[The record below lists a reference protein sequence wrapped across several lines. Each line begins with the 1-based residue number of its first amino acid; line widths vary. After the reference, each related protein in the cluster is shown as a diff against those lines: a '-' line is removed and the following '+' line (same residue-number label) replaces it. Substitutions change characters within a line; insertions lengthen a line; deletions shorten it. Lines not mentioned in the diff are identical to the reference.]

1 MKTNSNKEEDNKFT
15 QFTHYL
21 LSFDLFGTI
30 YFPTLFHNNKHKT
43 LYGAF
48 LTLIL
53 FIIILIKIT
62 FILFHII
69 TKDNY
74 KVKTEKY
81 SDTEI
86 ETSIQN
92 FSMTICSD
100 DTFTIQNNVKYN
112 PVRSSNDSINDT
124 TEAILFNISNENRE
138 CLFYNMD
145 NLTIFDSDLKENI
158 EYLTTSIKVNK
169 NNTVSFFNLRFS
181 FPLIYPSISNYDIPL
196 QNRTKYIN
204 LNNANKNGQTIKIY
218 LDKLQVR
225 YKNDFFMGLIGND
238 ETYNY
243 TVLNSIE
250 VDDLSVFGSSGYSFI
265 YIYYTGWRTLYTF
278 TAYDLDND
286 ICAFGGFINIFFFI
300 FNSIGKIINTI
311 FLHKKIESSLS
322 IKRAK
327 TISTIIQKTSI
338 SNTNLVKNFNTIS
351 NQNIINYSLK
361 VKDLKQ
367 NNYID
372 NKKYLDGTQNVLI
385 NTNEFESEMIKYF
398 DEFDEISKFESEQF
412 NNMIDYENIY
422 QMFKDII
429 LLELLCLNSE
439 TAKIFFKYRHNGIDL
454 NKLEENMIDICFSIK
469 NNNGFDNIIEK
480 INILNKNLYCSTKI
494 LSSQIDNK
502 KTNNFI

>member
-53 FIIILIKIT
+53 FIIILLKIS

-300 FNSIGKIINTI
+300 FNSIGKIINSI
-311 FLHKKIESSLS
+311 FLRKKIQRKLS
-322 IKRAK
+322 IKRIK
-327 TISTIIQKTSI
+327 TVS
-338 SNTNLVKNFNTIS
+338 TIS
-351 NQNIINYSLK
+351 NIILKSTNNSNKTNNLINITK
-361 VKDLKQ
+361 KQ
-367 NNYID
+367 FSKNIKNNNYVE
-372 NKKYLDGTQNVLI
+372 KKYLDATQNNLI
-385 NTNEFESEMIKYF
+385 NDNEINLLKNID
-398 DEFDEISKFESEQF
+398 DEQISKFESEQF
-412 NNMIDYENIY
+412 SKIIDYENIY

-429 LLELLCLNSE
+429 LLELLSLNSE
-439 TAKIFFKYRHNGIDL
+439 NAKVFFKYRTNGINL
-454 NKLEENMIDICFSIK
+454 LKLEEDMMDISLSMK
-469 NNNGFDNIIEK
+469 DNILFDDIQQK
-480 INILNKNLYCSTKI
+480 INIIHKNLLTQNKNVSLEEKI
-494 LSSQIDNK
+494 LSSSI
-502 KTNNFI
+502 

>member
-1 MKTNSNKEEDNKFT
+1 MKTNSNKDEDNKFT
-15 QFTHYL
+15 QFKQYL

-53 FIIILIKIT
+53 FIIILLKIS

-92 FSMTICSD
+92 FSMTICTD

-300 FNSIGKIINTI
+300 FNSIGKIINSI
-311 FLHKKIESSLS
+311 FLRKKIQRNLS
-322 IKRAK
+322 IKRIK
-327 TISTIIQKTSI
+327 TVS
-338 SNTNLVKNFNTIS
+338 TIS
-351 NQNIINYSLK
+351 NIILKSTNNSNKTNNLINITK
-361 VKDLKQ
+361 KQ
-367 NNYID
+367 FTKNIKNNNYVE
-372 NKKYLDGTQNVLI
+372 KKYLDATQNNLI
-385 NTNEFESEMIKYF
+385 NDNEINLLKNLD
-398 DEFDEISKFESEQF
+398 DEQISKFESEQF
-412 NNMIDYENIY
+412 SKIINYENIY

-429 LLELLCLNSE
+429 LLELLSLNAE
-439 TAKIFFKYRHNGIDL
+439 NAKVFFKYRTNGINL
-454 NKLEENMIDICFSIK
+454 LKLEEDMMDISLSMK
-469 NNNGFDNIIEK
+469 DNILFDDIQQK
-480 INILNKNLYCSTKI
+480 INIIHKNLLTQNKNVSLEDKI
-494 LSSQIDNK
+494 LSSSIKNE
-502 KTNNFI
+502 IL

>member
-53 FIIILIKIT
+53 FIIILLKIS

-92 FSMTICSD
+92 FSMTICTD
-100 DTFTIQNNVKYN
+100 DTFTIQNNVRYN

-250 VDDLSVFGSSGYSFI
+250 VDDLSVLGSSGYSFI

-300 FNSIGKIINTI
+300 FNSIGKIINSI
-311 FLHKKIESSLS
+311 FLRKKIQRNLS
-322 IKRAK
+322 IKRIK
-327 TISTIIQKTSI
+327 TVS
-338 SNTNLVKNFNTIS
+338 TIS
-351 NQNIINYSLK
+351 NIILKSTNNSNKTNNLINITK
-361 VKDLKQ
+361 KQ
-367 NNYID
+367 FTKNIKNNNYIE
-372 NKKYLDGTQNVLI
+372 KKYLDATQNNLI
-385 NTNEFESEMIKYF
+385 NDNEINLLKNLD
-398 DEFDEISKFESEQF
+398 DEQISKFESEQF
-412 NNMIDYENIY
+412 SKIIDYENIY

-429 LLELLCLNSE
+429 LLELLSLNAE
-439 TAKIFFKYRHNGIDL
+439 NAKVFFKYRTNGINL
-454 NKLEENMIDICFSIK
+454 LKLEEDMMDISLSMKDNILFDDIQQKINMIHK
-469 NNNGFDNIIEK
+469 N
-480 INILNKNLYCSTKI
+480 LLTQNKNTSLEDKI
-494 LSSQIDNK
+494 LSSSIKNE
-502 KTNNFI
+502 IL

>member
-53 FIIILIKIT
+53 FIIILLKIS

-92 FSMTICSD
+92 FSMTICTD

-300 FNSIGKIINTI
+300 FNSIGKIINSI
-311 FLHKKIESSLS
+311 FLRKKIQRKLS
-322 IKRAK
+322 IKRIK
-327 TISTIIQKTSI
+327 TVS
-338 SNTNLVKNFNTIS
+338 TIS
-351 NQNIINYSLK
+351 NIILKSTNNSNKTNNLINITK
-361 VKDLKQ
+361 KQ
-367 NNYID
+367 FSKNIKNNNYVE
-372 NKKYLDGTQNVLI
+372 KKYLDATQNNLI
-385 NTNEFESEMIKYF
+385 NDNEINLLKNID
-398 DEFDEISKFESEQF
+398 DEQISKFESEQF
-412 NNMIDYENIY
+412 SKIIDYENIY

-429 LLELLCLNSE
+429 LLELLSLNSE
-439 TAKIFFKYRHNGIDL
+439 NAKVFFKYRTNGINL
-454 NKLEENMIDICFSIK
+454 LKLEEDMMDISLSMK
-469 NNNGFDNIIEK
+469 DNILFDDIQQK
-480 INILNKNLYCSTKI
+480 INIIHKNLLTQNKNVSLEEKI
-494 LSSQIDNK
+494 LSSSI
-502 KTNNFI
+502 

>member
-53 FIIILIKIT
+53 FIIILLKIS

-92 FSMTICSD
+92 FSMTICTD

-300 FNSIGKIINTI
+300 FNSIGKIINSI
-311 FLHKKIESSLS
+311 FLRKKIQRNLS
-322 IKRAK
+322 IKRIK
-327 TISTIIQKTSI
+327 TVS
-338 SNTNLVKNFNTIS
+338 TIS
-351 NQNIINYSLK
+351 NIILKSTNNSNKTNNLINITK
-361 VKDLKQ
+361 KQ
-367 NNYID
+367 FTKNIKNNNYVE
-372 NKKYLDGTQNVLI
+372 KKYLDATQNNLI
-385 NTNEFESEMIKYF
+385 NDNEINLLKNLD
-398 DEFDEISKFESEQF
+398 DEQISKFESEQF
-412 NNMIDYENIY
+412 SKIIDYENIY

-429 LLELLCLNSE
+429 LLELLSLNAE
-439 TAKIFFKYRHNGIDL
+439 NAKVFFKYRTNGINL
-454 NKLEENMIDICFSIK
+454 LKLEEDMMDISLSMKDNILFDDIQQKINMIHK
-469 NNNGFDNIIEK
+469 N
-480 INILNKNLYCSTKI
+480 LLTQNKNTSLEDKI
-494 LSSQIDNK
+494 LSSSL
-502 KTNNFI
+502 

>member
-53 FIIILIKIT
+53 FIIILLKIS

-181 FPLIYPSISNYDIPL
+181 FPLIYPSISNYDIPI

-300 FNSIGKIINTI
+300 FNSIGKIINSI
-311 FLHKKIESSLS
+311 FLRKKIQRKLS
-322 IKRAK
+322 IKRIK
-327 TISTIIQKTSI
+327 TVS
-338 SNTNLVKNFNTIS
+338 TIS
-351 NQNIINYSLK
+351 NIILKSTNNSNKTNNLINITK
-361 VKDLKQ
+361 KQ
-367 NNYID
+367 FSKNIKNNNYVE
-372 NKKYLDGTQNVLI
+372 KKYLDATQNNLI
-385 NTNEFESEMIKYF
+385 NDNEINLLKNID
-398 DEFDEISKFESEQF
+398 DEQISKFESEQF
-412 NNMIDYENIY
+412 SKIIDYENIY

-429 LLELLCLNSE
+429 LLELLSLNSE
-439 TAKIFFKYRHNGIDL
+439 NAKVFFKYRTNGINL
-454 NKLEENMIDICFSIK
+454 LKLEEDMMDISLSMK
-469 NNNGFDNIIEK
+469 DNILFDDIQQK
-480 INILNKNLYCSTKI
+480 INIIHKNLLTQNKNVSLEEKI
-494 LSSQIDNK
+494 LSSSI
-502 KTNNFI
+502 

>member
-300 FNSIGKIINTI
+300 FNSIGKIINSI
-311 FLHKKIESSLS
+311 FLRKKIQRKLS
-322 IKRAK
+322 IKRIK
-327 TISTIIQKTSI
+327 TVS
-338 SNTNLVKNFNTIS
+338 TIS
-351 NQNIINYSLK
+351 NIILKSTNNSNKTNNLINITK
-361 VKDLKQ
+361 KQ
-367 NNYID
+367 FSKNIKNNNYVE
-372 NKKYLDGTQNVLI
+372 KKYLDATQNNLI
-385 NTNEFESEMIKYF
+385 NDNEINLLKNLD
-398 DEFDEISKFESEQF
+398 DEQISKFESEQF
-412 NNMIDYENIY
+412 SKIIDYENIY

-429 LLELLCLNSE
+429 LLELLSLNSE
-439 TAKIFFKYRHNGIDL
+439 NAKVFFKYRTNGINL
-454 NKLEENMIDICFSIK
+454 LKLEEDMMDISLSMK
-469 NNNGFDNIIEK
+469 DNILFDDIQQK
-480 INILNKNLYCSTKI
+480 INIIHKNLLTQNKNVSLEEKI
-494 LSSQIDNK
+494 LSSSI
-502 KTNNFI
+502 

>member
-53 FIIILIKIT
+53 FIIILLKIS

-92 FSMTICSD
+92 FSMTICTD

-300 FNSIGKIINTI
+300 FNSIGKIINSI
-311 FLHKKIESSLS
+311 FLRKKIQRKLS
-322 IKRAK
+322 IKRIK
-327 TISTIIQKTSI
+327 TVS
-338 SNTNLVKNFNTIS
+338 TIS
-351 NQNIINYSLK
+351 NIILKSTNNSNKTNNLINITK
-361 VKDLKQ
+361 KQ
-367 NNYID
+367 FTKNIKNNNYVE
-372 NKKYLDGTQNVLI
+372 KKYLDATQNNLI
-385 NTNEFESEMIKYF
+385 NDNEINLLKNID
-398 DEFDEISKFESEQF
+398 DEQISKFESEQF
-412 NNMIDYENIY
+412 SKIIDYENIY

-429 LLELLCLNSE
+429 LLELLSLNSE
-439 TAKIFFKYRHNGIDL
+439 NAKVFFKYRTNGINL
-454 NKLEENMIDICFSIK
+454 LKLEEDMMDISLSMK
-469 NNNGFDNIIEK
+469 DNILFDDIQQK
-480 INILNKNLYCSTKI
+480 INIIHKNLLTQNKNVSLEDKI
-494 LSSQIDNK
+494 LSSSIKNE
-502 KTNNFI
+502 IL

>member
-15 QFTHYL
+15 QFTNYL

-53 FIIILIKIT
+53 FIIILLKIS

-92 FSMTICSD
+92 FSMTICTD

-181 FPLIYPSISNYDIPL
+181 FPLIYPSISNYDIPI

-300 FNSIGKIINTI
+300 FNSIGKIINSI
-311 FLHKKIESSLS
+311 FLRKKIQRKLS
-322 IKRAK
+322 IKRIK
-327 TISTIIQKTSI
+327 TVS
-338 SNTNLVKNFNTIS
+338 TIS
-351 NQNIINYSLK
+351 NIILKSTNNSNKTNNLINITK
-361 VKDLKQ
+361 KQ
-367 NNYID
+367 FSKNIKNNNYVE
-372 NKKYLDGTQNVLI
+372 KKYLDATQNNLI
-385 NTNEFESEMIKYF
+385 NDNEINLLKNID
-398 DEFDEISKFESEQF
+398 DEQISKFESEQF
-412 NNMIDYENIY
+412 SKIIDYENIY

-429 LLELLCLNSE
+429 LLELLSLNSE
-439 TAKIFFKYRHNGIDL
+439 NAKVFFKYRTNGINL
-454 NKLEENMIDICFSIK
+454 LKLEEDMMDISLSMK
-469 NNNGFDNIIEK
+469 DNILFDDIQQK
-480 INILNKNLYCSTKI
+480 INIIHKNLLTQNKNVSLEDKI
-494 LSSQIDNK
+494 LSSSIKNE
-502 KTNNFI
+502 IL

>member
-53 FIIILIKIT
+53 FIIILLKIS

-100 DTFTIQNNVKYN
+100 DTFTIQNNVRYN

-300 FNSIGKIINTI
+300 FNSIGKIINSI
-311 FLHKKIESSLS
+311 FLRKKIQRNLS
-322 IKRAK
+322 IKRIK
-327 TISTIIQKTSI
+327 TVS
-338 SNTNLVKNFNTIS
+338 TIS
-351 NQNIINYSLK
+351 NIILKSTNNSNKTNNLINITK
-361 VKDLKQ
+361 KQ
-367 NNYID
+367 FSKNIKNNNYVE
-372 NKKYLDGTQNVLI
+372 KKYLDATQNNLI
-385 NTNEFESEMIKYF
+385 NDNEINLLKNID
-398 DEFDEISKFESEQF
+398 DEQISKFESEQF
-412 NNMIDYENIY
+412 SKIIDYENIY

-429 LLELLCLNSE
+429 LLELLSLNSE
-439 TAKIFFKYRHNGIDL
+439 NAKVFFKYRTNGINL
-454 NKLEENMIDICFSIK
+454 LKLEEDMMDISLSMK
-469 NNNGFDNIIEK
+469 DNILFDDIQQK
-480 INILNKNLYCSTKI
+480 INIIHKNLLTQNKNVSLEEKI
-494 LSSQIDNK
+494 LSSSI
-502 KTNNFI
+502 

>member
-300 FNSIGKIINTI
+300 FNSIGKIINSI
-311 FLHKKIESSLS
+311 FLRKKIQRKLS
-322 IKRAK
+322 IKRIK
-327 TISTIIQKTSI
+327 TVS
-338 SNTNLVKNFNTIS
+338 TIS
-351 NQNIINYSLK
+351 NIILKSTNNSNKTNNLINITK
-361 VKDLKQ
+361 KQ
-367 NNYID
+367 FSKNIKNNNYVE
-372 NKKYLDGTQNVLI
+372 KKYLDATQNNLI
-385 NTNEFESEMIKYF
+385 NDNEINLLKNID
-398 DEFDEISKFESEQF
+398 DEQISKFESEQF
-412 NNMIDYENIY
+412 SKIIDYENIY

-429 LLELLCLNSE
+429 LLELLSLNSE
-439 TAKIFFKYRHNGIDL
+439 NAKVFFKYRTNGINL
-454 NKLEENMIDICFSIK
+454 LKLEEDMMDISLSMK
-469 NNNGFDNIIEK
+469 DNILFDDIQQK
-480 INILNKNLYCSTKI
+480 INIIHKNLLTQNKNVSLEEKI
-494 LSSQIDNK
+494 LSSSI
-502 KTNNFI
+502 

>member
-92 FSMTICSD
+92 FSMTICTD

-300 FNSIGKIINTI
+300 FNSIGKIINSI
-311 FLHKKIESSLS
+311 FLRKKIQRKLS
-322 IKRAK
+322 IKRIK
-327 TISTIIQKTSI
+327 TVS
-338 SNTNLVKNFNTIS
+338 TIS
-351 NQNIINYSLK
+351 NIILKSTNNSNKTNNLINITK
-361 VKDLKQ
+361 KQ
-367 NNYID
+367 FSKNIKNNNYVE
-372 NKKYLDGTQNVLI
+372 KKYLDATQNNLI
-385 NTNEFESEMIKYF
+385 NDNEINLLKNID
-398 DEFDEISKFESEQF
+398 DEQISKFESEQF
-412 NNMIDYENIY
+412 SKIIDYENIY

-429 LLELLCLNSE
+429 LLELLSLNSE
-439 TAKIFFKYRHNGIDL
+439 NAKVFFKYRTNGINL
-454 NKLEENMIDICFSIK
+454 LKLEEDMMDISLSMK
-469 NNNGFDNIIEK
+469 DNILFDDIQQK
-480 INILNKNLYCSTKI
+480 INIIHKNLLTQNKNVSLEEKI
-494 LSSQIDNK
+494 LSSSI
-502 KTNNFI
+502 

>member
-1 MKTNSNKEEDNKFT
+1 MKTNSNKDEDNKFT
-15 QFTHYL
+15 QCKYYL

-92 FSMTICSD
+92 FSMTICTD

-300 FNSIGKIINTI
+300 FNSIGKIINSI
-311 FLHKKIESSLS
+311 FLRKKIQRNLS
-322 IKRAK
+322 IKRIK
-327 TISTIIQKTSI
+327 TVS
-338 SNTNLVKNFNTIS
+338 TIS
-351 NQNIINYSLK
+351 NIILKSTNNSNKTNNLINITK
-361 VKDLKQ
+361 KQ
-367 NNYID
+367 FTKNIKNNNYVE
-372 NKKYLDGTQNVLI
+372 KKYLDATQNNLI
-385 NTNEFESEMIKYF
+385 NDNEINLLKNLD
-398 DEFDEISKFESEQF
+398 DEQISKFESEQF
-412 NNMIDYENIY
+412 SKIIDYENIY

-429 LLELLCLNSE
+429 LLELLSLNAE
-439 TAKIFFKYRHNGIDL
+439 NAKVFFKYRTNGINL
-454 NKLEENMIDICFSIK
+454 LKLEEDMMDISLSMK
-469 NNNGFDNIIEK
+469 DNILFDDIQQK
-480 INILNKNLYCSTKI
+480 INIIHKNLLTQNKNVSLEDKI
-494 LSSQIDNK
+494 LSSSIKNE
-502 KTNNFI
+502 IL

>member
-1 MKTNSNKEEDNKFT
+1 
-15 QFTHYL
+15 
-21 LSFDLFGTI
+21 
-30 YFPTLFHNNKHKT
+30 
-43 LYGAF
+43 
-48 LTLIL
+48 
-53 FIIILIKIT
+53 
-62 FILFHII
+62 
-69 TKDNY
+69 
-74 KVKTEKY
+74 
-81 SDTEI
+81 
-86 ETSIQN
+86 
-92 FSMTICSD
+92 MTICSD
-100 DTFTIQNNVKYN
+100 DTFTIQNNVRYN

-196 QNRTKYIN
+196 QNNTKYIN

-300 FNSIGKIINTI
+300 FNSIGKIINSI
-311 FLHKKIESSLS
+311 FLRKKIQRKLS
-322 IKRAK
+322 IKRIK
-327 TISTIIQKTSI
+327 TVS
-338 SNTNLVKNFNTIS
+338 TIS
-351 NQNIINYSLK
+351 NIILKSTNNSNKTNNLINITK
-361 VKDLKQ
+361 KQ
-367 NNYID
+367 FSKNIKNNNYVE
-372 NKKYLDGTQNVLI
+372 KKYLDATQNNLI
-385 NTNEFESEMIKYF
+385 NDNEINLLKNID
-398 DEFDEISKFESEQF
+398 DEQISKFERTIQ
-412 NNMIDYENIY
+412 
-422 QMFKDII
+422 
-429 LLELLCLNSE
+429 
-439 TAKIFFKYRHNGIDL
+439 
-454 NKLEENMIDICFSIK
+454 
-469 NNNGFDNIIEK
+469 
-480 INILNKNLYCSTKI
+480 
-494 LSSQIDNK
+494 
-502 KTNNFI
+502 

>member
-15 QFTHYL
+15 QFTNYL

-53 FIIILIKIT
+53 FIIILLKIS

-181 FPLIYPSISNYDIPL
+181 FPLIYPSISNYDIPI

-300 FNSIGKIINTI
+300 FNSIGKIINSI
-311 FLHKKIESSLS
+311 FLRKKIQRKLS
-322 IKRAK
+322 IKRIK
-327 TISTIIQKTSI
+327 TVS
-338 SNTNLVKNFNTIS
+338 TIS
-351 NQNIINYSLK
+351 NIILKSTNNSNKTNNLINITK
-361 VKDLKQ
+361 KQ
-367 NNYID
+367 FSKNIKNNNYVE
-372 NKKYLDGTQNVLI
+372 KKYLDATQNNLI
-385 NTNEFESEMIKYF
+385 NDNEINLLKNID
-398 DEFDEISKFESEQF
+398 DEQISKFESEQF
-412 NNMIDYENIY
+412 SKIIDYENIY

-429 LLELLCLNSE
+429 LLELLSLNSE
-439 TAKIFFKYRHNGIDL
+439 NAKVFFKYRTNGINL
-454 NKLEENMIDICFSIK
+454 LKLEEDMMDISLSMK
-469 NNNGFDNIIEK
+469 DNILFDDIQQK
-480 INILNKNLYCSTKI
+480 INIIHKNLLTQNKNVSLEEKI
-494 LSSQIDNK
+494 LSSSI
-502 KTNNFI
+502 